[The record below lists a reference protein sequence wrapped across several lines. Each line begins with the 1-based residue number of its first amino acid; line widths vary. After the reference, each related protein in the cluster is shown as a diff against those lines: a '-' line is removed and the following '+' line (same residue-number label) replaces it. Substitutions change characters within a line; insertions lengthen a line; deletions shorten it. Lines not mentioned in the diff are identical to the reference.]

1 MKTMTPAQFLID
13 FVTTD
18 ICQIIAA
25 IVGEKVIDELFSV
38 FKVSRFTRTQLPIDF
53 QKGIIFIFVVSLA
66 RVATR

>member
-1 MKTMTPAQFLID
+1 MTPAQFLID

-25 IVGEKVIDELFSV
+25 IIGEKVIDELFSV
-38 FKVSRFTRTQLPIDF
+38 FKVSRFTRTQLPIDSRRASSSF
-53 QKGIIFIFVVSLA
+53 SVVSFA